1 MNGSVPPLA
10 PGASL
15 RWSVVQS
22 VVARLRPA
30 TILEIGCGGGAFGA
44 RLAGSGAEYTAV
56 EPDDESWRLANERI
70 APVGGTV
77 IHGDHTKVPDGARY
91 DLVCAFEVLEHLADD
106 QAALNDWAPLVRP
119 GGHLLLSVPAGPE
132 RMGAWDEAVGHFR
145 RYSGELISDRLTQ
158 AGLVEP
164 QVRYYG
170 WPIGYLLEGVR
181 NQVAERRG
189 AAGTVAGSIE
199 ERTASSGRQLQPSTR
214 LTGAAVRAGTAPFEV
229 LQRLAPNSGIAL
241 VATARMPE

>member
-1 MNGSVPPLA
+1 MNGRPVPPLA

-15 RWSVVQS
+15 RWSVVQP

-56 EPDDESWRLANERI
+56 EPDDESWRLASERI
-70 APVGGTV
+70 DPLGGTV

-106 QAALNDWAPLVRP
+106 QAALADWAPLVRP
-119 GGHLLLSVPAGPE
+119 GGHMLLSVPAGPE

-145 RYSGELISDRLTQ
+145 RYSGALISDRLVR

-181 NQVAERRG
+181 NRVAVRHG
-189 AAGTVAGSIE
+189 AAGTVE
-199 ERTASSGRQLQPSTR
+199 ERTASSGRQMQPTKR
-214 LTGAAVRAGTAPFEV
+214 LTGAAVRAGTAPFEM

-241 VATARMPE
+241 IATARMPE